1 MTDGTQETLLRRI
14 AAALEDAQPGVR
26 ARPEWRDLDV
36 FHRGLDPQAS
46 PHALSADQIREAEA
60 KLDLLALAQAEV
72 EHALL
77 VEHEGRAARLAEDER
92 LLAGLAEEARVYIG
106 LILLGLIFPP
116 LLLLMP
122 FGVLLVF
129 GALPAVYGFTRM
141 RTVALPTTGR
151 VWIVLQDR
159 VDQALSQVRV
169 LHGAAITTLLLT
181 GVWALVEVLSEQ
193 LAQR

>member
-14 AAALEDAQPGVR
+14 AAAVEEAQPGVR
-26 ARPEWRDLDV
+26 ARPEWKDLDV
-36 FHRGLDPQAS
+36 FHRGLDGQGAQT
-46 PHALSADQIREAEA
+46 ALNDDQVREAEA
-60 KLDLLALAQAEV
+60 KLDLLALARAEV

-92 LLAGLAEEARVYIG
+92 LLACLAEEARVYIG

-122 FGVLLVF
+122 FGVFLVF

-141 RTVALPTTGR
+141 RAVALPTTGR
-151 VWIVLQDR
+151 IWIVLQDR
-159 VDQALSQVRV
+159 ADEALSRVRV
-169 LHGAAITTLLLT
+169 LHGAAITALLLT
-181 GVWALVEVLSEQ
+181 GLWAFVEVLSEQ
-193 LAQR
+193 LSQR

>member
-1 MTDGTQETLLRRI
+1 MTDGTQEALLLRI
-14 AAALEDAQPGVR
+14 TAAVEEAQPGVR
-26 ARPEWRDLDV
+26 ARPEWKDLDV
-36 FHRGLDPQAS
+36 FRRGLDAQGAQ
-46 PHALSADQIREAEA
+46 HALNADQVREAEA
-60 KLDLLALAQAEV
+60 KLDLLALARAEV

-77 VEHEGRAARLAEDER
+77 VEHEGRTARLAEDER
-92 LLAGLAEEARVYIG
+92 LLVSLAEEARVYLG

-159 VDQALSQVRV
+159 VDGALSQVRV
-169 LHGAAITTLLLT
+169 LHGAAIATLLLT
-181 GVWALVEVLSEQ
+181 GVWALVEILAEQ